1 MKQMAANI
9 ALTKFSAER
18 IAIEIKASWKQ
29 ERQRILVWRRR
40 LRPVMSDDISLSFLF
55 FKNILFVSSKCP
67 ENFHLRNLY
76 VRDAVFAWLERTRIV
91 RKDIY

>member
-1 MKQMAANI
+1 MAANI

-29 ERQRILVWRRR
+29 ERQRILLWRRH

-55 FKNILFVSSKCP
+55 FQKYFVCKLKMSRKCP
-67 ENFHLRNLY
+67 FKKPICKGSS
-76 VRDAVFAWLERTRIV
+76 FCMV
-91 RKDIY
+91 RKD